1 MGGSNGEGTNLQISV
16 GSRQRCRGVSD
27 SPERLTSGNMS
38 AVHAL
43 SMDVP
48 AKPIIIPGDAGIVA
62 KTT

>member
-1 MGGSNGEGTNLQISV
+1 LQMSA

-27 SPERLTSGNMS
+27 SPDSPVRLTSGNMS

-43 SMDVP
+43 SMEFP

>member
-1 MGGSNGEGTNLQISV
+1 MQTV
-16 GSRQRCRGVSD
+16 GRKNNPRVLKILSASD
-27 SPERLTSGNMS
+27 SPVRLTGGNMS